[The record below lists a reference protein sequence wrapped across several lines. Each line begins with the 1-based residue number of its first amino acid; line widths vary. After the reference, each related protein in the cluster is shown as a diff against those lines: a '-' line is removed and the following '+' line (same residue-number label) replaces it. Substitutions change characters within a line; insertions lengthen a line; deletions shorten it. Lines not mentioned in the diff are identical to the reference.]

1 MRGERGGA
9 ILAVLL
15 VGLLVGCAAPAAAPR
30 TAAPAGAPA
39 AAAPP
44 LPPSPAPEAPR
55 RVDQIKVAVPAY
67 GTGAGA
73 ILTAITRGY
82 LEEEGIVAEVVRA
95 AGSTSTPALIADE
108 VQFSASVTP
117 VDSAIARGAPL
128 KVIDIEQEHPA
139 YSLYAKRQITV
150 PQDLAGKVVAVASR
164 GDSGEMAVVKY
175 LAHHGVPTDG
185 VTWIAVAAGDGKVAA
200 LQSGALDASPVT
212 WRDIWALRSAGV
224 LDQFHE
230 LVPLYAEPY
239 IQMFYNGVA
248 TSDKLIQGS
257 PDLVQRFANAIA
269 RAHRYILDPR
279 NRAAVIRDLQEWE
292 PQRSDEDLGGEYD
305 FVRTNLTPEGVI
317 SDEAVRQSIRTSAEQ
332 VGATTEYA
340 PSDFVDFSFIR
351 RAYARLA
358 EQGRQP

>member
-1 MRGERGGA
+1 M
-9 ILAVLL
+9 
-15 VGLLVGCAAPAAAPR
+15 GCAAPAAAPR
-30 TAAPAGAPA
+30 AEAPSAAPAAVAPA
-39 AAAPP
+39 GPAS
-44 LPPSPAPEAPR
+44 SPAPEVAR
-55 RVDQIKVAVPAY
+55 RVDEIKIAVPAY

-82 LEEEGIVAEVVRA
+82 LEEKGIVAEVVRA

-139 YSLYAKRQITV
+139 YSLYAKRQITTAR
-150 PQDLAGKVVAVASR
+150 DLAGKVVAVASR
-164 GDSGEMAVVKY
+164 GDSGEMAVAKY
-175 LAHHGVPTDG
+175 LAYYGVPTDG
-185 VTWIAVAAGDGKVAA
+185 ITWIAVAAGDGKVAA
-200 LQSGALDASPVT
+200 LQSGALDASPLT
-212 WRDIWALRSAGV
+212 WRDIWALRTAGV

-230 LVPLYAEPY
+230 LVPLYREPY

-248 TSDKLIQGS
+248 TSDKLIQGK
-257 PDLVQRFANAIA
+257 PDLVQRFANGIA
-269 RAHRYILDPR
+269 RAHRFVLDPQ

-292 PQRSDEDLGGEYD
+292 PHRSDEDLGGEYD
-305 FVRTNLTPEGVI
+305 FVRTNLTQEGVI

-332 VGATTEYA
+332 VGATTEFA

-351 RAYARLA
+351 RAYARLG